1 MFVVGRTLVSR
12 DVLERKFVCD
22 LAACKGACCVQGDAG
37 APLLPTEVATMHDAL
52 AAVLPYMDGEGKT
65 EVARTGVFTVDAEGD
80 QVTPLIDGGRC
91 AFSVFDTEG
100 VAKCAFEQAF
110 NDGKTTFK
118 KPVSCHLYPIRV
130 KQLTEYQAVNYDK
143 WDICQPACAC
153 GDRLKVPVY
162 KFVREALVRR
172 FGPGWFAELELI
184 DAELNASAKQ

>member
-37 APLLPTEVATMHDAL
+37 APLLPTEVATMREVL
-52 AAVLPYMDGEGKT
+52 PAVLPYMDGEGRA
-65 EVARTGVFTVDAEGD
+65 EVDRTGVFTVDAEGD

-91 AFSVFDTEG
+91 AFSVFDAEG
-100 VAKCAFEQAF
+100 VAKCAFEQAYY
-110 NDGKTTFK
+110 DGKTTFK

-143 WDICQPACAC
+143 WDICKPACAC

-172 FGPGWFAELELI
+172 FGQEWYNELELI
-184 DAELNASAKQ
+184 DNELIRM